1 MFIVNA
7 VISYLTFT
15 KLLHEARSQDIMK
28 HVCIIIRFN
37 ILGLQTH
44 YNFGSLQAGQQ
55 YIIDENENRVE
66 FPQERNALMFLSSKI
81 GSCDVRCKLAI
92 ELFGTLDFTNY

>member
-1 MFIVNA
+1 MNA

-66 FPQERNALMFLSSKI
+66 FPQERKYALMLSSSKI
-81 GSCDVRCKLAI
+81 GRCDVRCKLAI
-92 ELFGTLDFTNY
+92 ELFGTLHFTLNY